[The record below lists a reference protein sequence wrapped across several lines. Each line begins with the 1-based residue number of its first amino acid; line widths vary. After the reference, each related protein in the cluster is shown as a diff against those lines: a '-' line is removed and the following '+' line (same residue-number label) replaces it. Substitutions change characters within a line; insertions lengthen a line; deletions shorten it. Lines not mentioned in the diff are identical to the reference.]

1 MSPFSKK
8 ARSVL
13 AEQFAEIYQM
23 SQDDYRDLLTA
34 LRNDNIDLA
43 EFTSRVERLA
53 DGLLKLKR
61 IRIQLSKE
69 RDDLDRS
76 LGVSADGTE

>member
-76 LGVSADGTE
+76 LDVPADGTE